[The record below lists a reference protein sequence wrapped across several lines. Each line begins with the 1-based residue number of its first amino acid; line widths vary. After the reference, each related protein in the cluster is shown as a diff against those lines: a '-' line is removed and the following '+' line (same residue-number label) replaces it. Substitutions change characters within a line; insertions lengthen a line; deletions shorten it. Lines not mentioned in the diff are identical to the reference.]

1 MADTDKKRPSTVSAV
16 LRAFGDDDPDEL
28 NRLLNAEPAPE
39 PEPTPAPEP
48 DTSRLSPVE
57 RALRAF
63 KDPQPETDP
72 APETMLALPTELPT
86 IADTVRKRWEIVMA
100 AEPSRWFQHPSDS
113 QWSADELAAI
123 RAACNGEARGLTA
136 GARVAEARYAELLS
150 GAGVDAAA
158 IITRL
163 VDTHFLR
170 REGDLLVASDGL
182 PAPEPAPANVEPEP
196 AQPVQITLTDE
207 ERKLLTRAALAHNT
221 GVRVYPGD
229 EKVAAAL
236 VARGLLVVDPD
247 HADYRYYSHPDDHIP
262 EADLRTVRDY
272 TTAVVKKLR
281 DSGRNSL
288 TGLDEKVGADTAVLI
303 KRRLD
308 GVLIQ
313 SDGQG
318 RWALIGGKPR
328 LTAADQRER
337 AEAKAA
343 ASTTTT
349 ADGDAEPAP
358 TPAPTPEA
366 TTLHEVREVK
376 TMVAALLTAHNVR
389 PASPSS
395 HPRAH
400 GMAETQW
407 RIAVVLQAL
416 GPSLMS
422 AVTAGYLTKSQR
434 EHTNSAIAQG
444 LLDGVFEEVPADV
457 LGFGR
462 KPRIKVVAPPKGRT
476 WDELHAAAEEVRA
489 RDAAKR
495 VSA

>member
-236 VARGLLVVDPD
+236 VSRGLLVVDPD

-262 EADLRTVRDY
+262 ADDLRTVRDY
-272 TTAVVKKLR
+272 TTAVIEKLR
-281 DSGRNSL
+281 STGRNSL
-288 TGLDEKVGADTAVLI
+288 QRLDEKVGVDIANTIRA
-303 KRRLD
+303 RLD

-313 SDGQG
+313 SDGHG
-318 RWALIGGKPR
+318 RWSLIGGKPR
-328 LTAADQRER
+328 LTAQQQRDR

-343 ASTTTT
+343 AAAT
-349 ADGDAEPAP
+349 AGDTEPAP
-358 TPAPTPEA
+358 APPTPEA

-389 PASPSS
+389 PSRPST

-400 GMAETQW
+400 TMQDTQW
-407 RIAVVLQAL
+407 RIATVLQAL

-434 EHTNSAIAQG
+434 EHTNAALAQG
-444 LLDGVFEEVPADV
+444 LLDGTFEEVSG
-457 LGFGR
+457 LGR
-462 KPRIKVVAPPKGRT
+462 KPRIKVAAPPAGRT

>member
-236 VARGLLVVDPD
+236 VSRGLLVVDPD

-262 EADLRTVRDY
+262 ADDLRTVRDY
-272 TTAVVKKLR
+272 TTAVIKKLR

-328 LTAADQRER
+328 LTAADQRAR
-337 AEAKAA
+337 AEEKAKAA
-343 ASTTTT
+343 TATT

-358 TPAPTPEA
+358 APAPPTPEA

-416 GPSLMS
+416 GASLMS
-422 AVTAGYLTKSQR
+422 TVTGGYLTKSQR
-434 EHTNSAIAQG
+434 EHAPAALAQG
-444 LLDGVFEEVPADV
+444 LLDGVFVEVMGV
-457 LGFGR
+457 R
-462 KPRIKVVAPPKGRT
+462 KSRIKVAAPPAGRT
-476 WDELHAAAEEVRA
+476 WDELHAAAEEVKA
-489 RDAAKR
+489 KDAAKR